1 MSRGQ
6 DEPATFGPYRVRG
19 ILGRGGMGIVYWG
32 EHRDTGQEVALKT
45 VEAAFGQEIASI
57 RREIHALGR
66 VRHPG
71 IVQILAQGVDDGRPW
86 YAMEL
91 LRGRTLRALIEARRP
106 GEPLSPEE
114 ITALCRVMRRLCEA
128 LSCLHGAEFVHRDL
142 KPENIFLRDDGAPV
156 LVDFGIA
163 ARFSGASG
171 RDALEMGVVTGSP
184 PYMSP
189 EQIRGDLV
197 DARSDLYALG
207 CILHECLTG
216 RPPFEG
222 ATPRDVI
229 GKHLSDAPTPPSAS
243 APGIPAALD
252 RLVLDLLAKRPQDRM
267 GYADDVAA
275 VLAAFTPSEPA
286 RRCWAEPYLYRPS
299 FIGRHDVVWKL
310 QAHLG
315 VARSGEGQSVF
326 IGGES
331 GIGKTRLVAQLAGL
345 ALRAGFS
352 VVTGECVAFG
362 AHGAGAAPLHPFRPL
377 LLAIADHCRRAGP
390 GETARILGER
400 AALLAAYEPA
410 LAVLARAST
419 TPEPLSA
426 LPSPAARQRVVASL
440 TETLLAHAET
450 EPILLAI
457 DDLQWADEL
466 SLRFLRDLVFT
477 PLAGRRLLVVG
488 TYRTDEVS
496 DALAGIL
503 AAPRASRIELGA
515 LDPAST
521 RQVARDMLALPEM
534 PRAFLDF
541 VVDASDGNP
550 FFVAEHLRAAL
561 SEGLVYRDAGGIFR
575 VATRGQ
581 DPSAVRAA
589 LRLPRSLAGV
599 IERHLAGL
607 PAPSRKLAQ
616 LSATLGREVDEEVLR
631 RAADLPEATLMDAL
645 GRLRRAYVLED
656 GGGGRLRFLHEKLRE
671 RAYAELPEDER
682 RRAHAR
688 VGRAL
693 EEIFPGEQQVDHV
706 EALAYHYGESGEFE
720 KAAHYAEEAAAKA
733 ARAYALDDARR
744 RYGDA
749 LALLEKL
756 PQTEDVSRRRVN
768 VTVRW
773 AEACLYEPSL
783 QQIEVLTEARA
794 IAARIGDA
802 GSALRCDYWAGWIA
816 YALGDHAGAIRISER
831 AIDEARALGDHKLL
845 YQLVLNLGQN
855 HAAAGAYD
863 EALAAIRQ
871 GISMKERS
879 PWGGRTA
886 GCAYG
891 YGYLGMIHGDRGEFT
906 EAYAHL
912 DTALAITAELG
923 RRSLEDSVLV
933 QRAMVEGWQGAFEAC
948 AATAEHARTLAGSLG
963 APYVA
968 AMSKTAEGLS
978 LFSLGKREEGLAL
991 LREAVQWIEATGTR
1005 LSVSWSYGALA
1016 EALAQAGQTEEATT
1030 YARAALARAEAGDR
1044 IGLSTAHRAL
1054 ALVAPGSAAREH
1066 LHAALDAARQKK
1078 SPREEALAHLCAAKV
1093 FRDEGTPAAAR
1104 EEAAAALA
1112 SFETMGMAGFAVE
1125 ARALLASVTVPGSTR
1140 AA

>member
-6 DEPATFGPYRVRG
+6 DEPATLGPYHVRG

-32 EHRDTGQEVALKT
+32 EHRDTGQEVAIKT

-66 VRHPG
+66 LRHPS

-114 ITALCRVMRRLCEA
+114 LTTICSVMRRLCEA

-142 KPENIFLRDDGAPV
+142 KPENIFLRDDGTPV

-163 ARFSGASG
+163 ARFSGTSG

-207 CILHECLTG
+207 CIVYECLTG

-222 ATPRDVI
+222 HTPRDVI
-229 GKHLSDAPTPPSAS
+229 GKHLSEAPAPPSAS
-243 APGIPAALD
+243 VSGIPAALD

-267 GYADDVAA
+267 GYAEDVAA
-275 VLAAFTPSEPA
+275 ALAAFAPAEPTP
-286 RRCWAEPYLYRPS
+286 RCWGEPYLYRPS
-299 FIGRHDVVWKL
+299 FIGRHDVVLKL
-310 QAHLG
+310 QRHLG
-315 VARSGEGQSVF
+315 AARRGEGQCVF

-345 ALRAGFS
+345 AMRAGFT
-352 VVTGECVAFG
+352 VVTGECVALG
-362 AHGAGAAPLHPFRPL
+362 AHGAGAAPLHPLRPL
-377 LLAIADHCRRAGP
+377 LLVIADHCRRAGP
-390 GETARILGER
+390 EAAARILGDR
-400 AALLAAYEPA
+400 ASMLAAYEPA
-410 LAVLARAST
+410 LAMLAPEA
-419 TPEPLSA
+419 PAAEPLSA
-426 LPSPAARQRVVASL
+426 LPSATARQRVVAGL
-440 TETLLAHAET
+440 TETLLAFAET
-450 EPILLAI
+450 EPLLLAI

-466 SLRFLRDLVFT
+466 SLRFLRDLVFR
-477 PLAGRRLLVVG
+477 PLAGQRMLVVG

-496 DALAGIL
+496 DTLAGLL
-503 AAPRASRIELGA
+503 AAPRASRVELSA
-515 LDPAST
+515 LDAAST
-521 RQVARDMLALPEM
+521 RQVARDMLALPDL
-534 PRAFLDF
+534 PQVFLDF
-541 VVDASDGNP
+541 VAEASDGNP
-550 FFVAEHLRAAL
+550 FFLAEYLRTAL
-561 SEGLVYRDAGGIFR
+561 SEGLLYRDAGGIFR
-575 VATRGQ
+575 VAAKGQ

-589 LRLPRSLAGV
+589 LGLPRSLAGL

-607 PAPSRKLAQ
+607 DAPSRWLAH

-631 RAADLPEATLMDAL
+631 RAADLPESTLMDAL
-645 GRLRRAYVLED
+645 GSLRRAYVLED

-671 RAYAELPEDER
+671 RAYAEIPEDER
-682 RRAHAR
+682 RDVHAR

-693 EEIFPGEQQVDHV
+693 EEVFPGDQRGEHV
-706 EALAYHYGESGEFE
+706 EALAYHYQRSGHIE
-720 KAAHYAEEAAAKA
+720 KAAQYAEEAAAKA

-749 LALLEKL
+749 LALMEQL
-756 PQTEDVSRRRVN
+756 PQTEDVSRRRVK

-773 AEACLYEPSL
+773 AEACLYEPSPR
-783 QQIEVLTEARA
+783 QIEVLAEARE

-802 GSALRCDYWAGWIA
+802 NGVVRCDYWAGWIA
-816 YALGDHAGAIRISER
+816 YALGDHAGAIRVSER
-831 AIDEARALGDHKLL
+831 ALDEARALGDHKLH

-855 HAAAGAYD
+855 YAAAGAYD
-863 EALAAIRQ
+863 EALAYIHQ
-871 GISMKERS
+871 GISMKEQS

-891 YGYLGMIHGDRGEFT
+891 YGYLGMIHGDRGEFA
-906 EAYAHL
+906 EAHAHL
-912 DTALAITAELG
+912 DTALAIAAELG
-923 RRSLEDSVLV
+923 RRSLEGSVLV
-933 QRAMVEGWQGAFEAC
+933 QRAMVEGWQGAFDAC
-948 AATAEHARTLAGSLG
+948 SATAERARQLAAVLG

-968 AMSKTAEGLS
+968 TMSKTAEGLS

-1016 EALAQAGQTEEATT
+1016 EALALAGQTEEAAAS
-1030 YARAALARAEAGDR
+1030 ARAALARAEAGDR

-1054 ALVAPGSAAREH
+1054 ALTARGDAAREH
-1066 LHAALDAARQKK
+1066 IDAALETARQKK
-1078 SPREEALAHLCAAKV
+1078 SPREEALAHLCAARV
-1093 FRDEGTPAAAR
+1093 FRDEGATATAR
-1104 EEAAAALA
+1104 EEADAAVAA
-1112 SFETMGMAGFAVE
+1112 FEAMGMVGFVIE
-1125 ARALLASVTVPGSTR
+1125 ARALLASAALSGSTR

>member
-1 MSRGQ
+1 MSKGQ

-19 ILGRGGMGIVYWG
+19 TLGRGGMGIVYWG
-32 EHRDTGQEVALKT
+32 EHRDTGQEVAIKT
-45 VEAAFGQEIASI
+45 VEAAFGQVIASI

-106 GEPLSPEE
+106 DEPLSHEE
-114 ITALCRVMRRLCEA
+114 LATICGVMRRLCEA

-171 RDALEMGVVTGSP
+171 RDALETGVVTGSP

-216 RPPFEG
+216 HPPFEG
-222 ATPRDVI
+222 PTPRDVI
-229 GKHLSDAPTPPSAS
+229 GKHLGEVPAPPSAS
-243 APGIPAALD
+243 VPGIPAALD
-252 RLVLDLLAKRPQDRM
+252 RLVLALLAKRPQDRM
-267 GYADDVAA
+267 GYAEDVAA
-275 VLAAFTPSEPA
+275 ALAAFAPA
-286 RRCWAEPYLYRPS
+286 EATRRCWAEPYLYRPS

-315 VARSGEGQSVF
+315 AARGGEGRSVF

-331 GIGKTRLVAQLAGL
+331 GIGKTRLVAQIASL

-352 VVTGECVAFG
+352 VVSGECVAFG

-377 LLAIADHCRRAGP
+377 LLAIADHCRHAGTA
-390 GETARILGER
+390 ETARILGER
-400 AALLAAYEPA
+400 ATMLAAYEPTLAA
-410 LAVLARAST
+410 LAPAKTAA
-419 TPEPLSA
+419 EPLSI
-426 LPSPAARQRVVASL
+426 LPSRAARQRVVAGL
-440 TETLLAHAET
+440 TETLLAYAET
-450 EPILLAI
+450 EPLLLAI

-477 PLAGRRLLVVG
+477 PLVGRRMLVVG
-488 TYRTDEVS
+488 TYRTDEVGE
-496 DALAGIL
+496 ALAGLL
-503 AAPRASRIELGA
+503 AAPGVSRVELGA

-534 PRAFLDF
+534 PQAFLDF
-541 VVDASDGNP
+541 LADASDGNP
-550 FFVAEHLRAAL
+550 FFLAEYLRTAL
-561 SEGLVYRDAGGIFR
+561 SEGLVYRDAGGVFR
-575 VATRGQ
+575 IAARGQ

-589 LRLPRSLAGV
+589 LRLPRSLAGL

-607 PAPSRKLAQ
+607 DAPSRRLAR
-616 LSATLGREVDEEVLR
+616 LSATIGREVDEEVLR
-631 RAADLPEATLMDAL
+631 RAAGLPEATLMDAL
-645 GRLRRAYVLED
+645 GSLRHAYVLED

-671 RAYAELPEDER
+671 RAYAEIPEDER
-682 RRAHAR
+682 RDAHAR
-688 VGRAL
+688 VGQAL
-693 EEIFPGEQQVDHV
+693 EEVFPDDQRVDHV
-706 EALAYHYGESGEFE
+706 EALAYHYGQSGQIER
-720 KAAHYAEEAAAKA
+720 AAYYAEEAAAKA

-749 LALLEKL
+749 LALLEQL

-768 VTVRW
+768 ATVRW

-783 QQIEVLTEARA
+783 RQIEVLADARE

-802 GSALRCDYWAGWIA
+802 GGVVRCDYWASWIA
-816 YALGDHAGAIRISER
+816 YAIGDHAGAIRISER
-831 AIDEARALGDHKLL
+831 AIDEARALGDHKHL

-855 HAAAGAYD
+855 YAAAGAYD
-863 EALAAIRQ
+863 EALASIRQ
-871 GISMKERS
+871 GISMKEQS

-891 YGYLGMIHGDRGEFT
+891 YGYLGMIHGDRGEFA
-906 EAYAHL
+906 EAHAYL
-912 DTALAITAELG
+912 DTALVITAELG

-948 AATAEHARTLAGSLG
+948 AATATRARTLAESLG

-978 LFSLGKREEGLAL
+978 LFSLGKREDGLAL
-991 LREAVQWIEATGTR
+991 LQEAVQWIEATGTR
-1005 LSVSWSYGALA
+1005 LNVSWSYGALA
-1016 EALAQAGQTEEATT
+1016 EALALSGRAEEATT

-1054 ALVAPGSAAREH
+1054 ALATRGDAAREH
-1066 LHAALDAARQKK
+1066 LDAALKTARQKK
-1078 SPREEALAHLCAAKV
+1078 SPREEALAHLCAARV
-1093 FRDEGTPAAAR
+1093 FHDAGTPATAH

-1112 SFETMGMAGFAVE
+1112 AFEAMGMAGFAEE
-1125 ARALLASVTVPGSTR
+1125 ARALLGSVALSGSTR